1 VTGGRPGRDP
11 RIAGR
16 RERGPQRGEA
26 PPGETRWTG
35 TGGAEL
41 EELDATAVTS
51 RAGAGIGIRTA
62 IAGVAVIGLLAV
74 GFGAFG
80 GRQPASALPTGS
92 PVAAASESA
101 PPTPRLAEPEGP
113 LVTPFEPCAAERNII
128 PTVHLEVSDRAYA
141 GAIEVLDA
149 NPDAL
154 PSDTPTSGEPQSVPV
169 AIGDEAAIVIDG
181 ARCALAWVIDLDA
194 ATTIDVVGYGATDSA
209 RPAAQNR
216 FEVPLSNNPGRDSLL
231 RAELVFPGFSIRATW
246 NVQVA
251 RPEHPKA
258 VLQWLDG
265 DVQTAVESCFVA
277 FQYETGWQE
286 TTGDCRGAE
295 PPPRDAKSVHERAL
309 FRFSMGDWPFSLG
322 GISCGQGMDDAYVPD
337 DIGCAWTRNEANGV
351 ITVDLPPSLAK
362 GAWTLAI
369 DACAFN
375 GPIYGASLCGTW
387 YAGIKVR

>member
-1 VTGGRPGRDP
+1 MTGGRPGRDP

-26 PPGETRWTG
+26 PLGETPWTG
-35 TGGAEL
+35 AGGAEL
-41 EELDATAVTS
+41 EELHATAVSS
-51 RAGAGIGIRTA
+51 RGGAGIGIRTA
-62 IAGVAVIGLLAV
+62 IVGVVLAGLLAV

-80 GRQPASALPTGS
+80 GRPQASTLPISS
-92 PVAAASESA
+92 PIAAASASDV
-101 PPTPRLAEPEGP
+101 PTPRIAESEGP
-113 LVTPFEPCAAERNII
+113 LVTPFEPCAVERNVI
-128 PTVHLEVSDRAYA
+128 PTVHLEVADRAYG

-154 PSDTPTSGEPQSVPV
+154 PLDVPVSGEPATVAV
-169 AIGDEAAIVIDG
+169 AIGDDTAIVIDG
-181 ARCALAWVIDLDA
+181 ARCALAWVIDFDA
-194 ATTIDVVGYGATDSA
+194 TTTIDVVGYGATDSA
-209 RPAAQNR
+209 RAAAQNR
-216 FEVPLSNNPGRDSLL
+216 FEVPLSDNPGRESLL
-231 RAELVFPGFSIRATW
+231 RAQFVFPAFSIRATW

-265 DVQTAVESCFVA
+265 DVQAAVESCFVA

-286 TTGDCRGAE
+286 TTGDCVGGE
-295 PPPRDAKSVHERAL
+295 PPRDVKSVRERAL

-322 GISCGQGMDDAYVPD
+322 GVSCGHGMDDAYVPD
-337 DIGCAWTRNEANGV
+337 DIGCAWTRNEADGV

-362 GAWTLAI
+362 GPWTLAI

-387 YAGIKVR
+387 YACIKVR